1 MEKKPFSPFLRCWVV
16 HWSAAVQQEGIT
28 SRGPSM
34 RAVLSL
40 PEQRVVLHNVSWETY
55 ERLLAEHSDCSSPR
69 FTFDHGELE
78 IVTLSAEHERYSVRI
93 ADLVGILADE
103 MDLEVEALG
112 STTFKRQELERGFEP
127 DSCFYVENIERVRG
141 KDRIDLAV
149 DPPPDL
155 VVEVDITSPS
165 VSKLPLFAEFGV
177 PEVWRFDGERL
188 SMLRLRRG
196 NYQPVDTSEVF
207 PGVSAADI
215 EQLLAQGKSL
225 GRTGWLRLARAW
237 AHERYG
243 SEREKRTKG

>member
-1 MEKKPFSPFLRCWVV
+1 MGV
-16 HWSAAVQQEGIT
+16 
-28 SRGPSM
+28 SM
-34 RAVLSL
+34 QADLTL

-55 ERLLAEHSDCSSPR
+55 ERLLAEQIDCSSPR
-69 FTFDHGELE
+69 LTFDHGELE
-78 IVTLSAEHERYSVRI
+78 IVTLSPKHERFSIRI
-93 ADLVGILADE
+93 TDLVGVLADE

-127 DSCFYVENIERVRG
+127 DSCFYIENIERMRG
-141 KDRIDLAV
+141 KDRIDLTV

-165 VSKLPLFAEFGV
+165 ISKLPMFAEFGV
-177 PEVWRFDGERL
+177 PEVWRFDGEHL

-196 NYQPVDTSEVF
+196 RYEGVETSEVF
-207 PGVSAADI
+207 AGVSAAAT

-237 AHERYG
+237 ARERYG
-243 SEREKRTKG
+243 KSSP

>member
-1 MEKKPFSPFLRCWVV
+1 
-16 HWSAAVQQEGIT
+16 
-28 SRGPSM
+28 M
-34 RAVLSL
+34 RTVLTP

-55 ERLLAEHSDCSSPR
+55 ERILAEHTDCRSPR

-78 IVTLSAEHERYSVRI
+78 IVTLSAEHERPSERI
-93 ADLVGILADE
+93 ADLAKVLADV

-127 DSCFYVENIERVRG
+127 DSCFYVENFERVRG

-165 VSKLPLFAEFGV
+165 ISKLPMFAEFGV

-188 SMLRLRRG
+188 AMLRLKSG
-196 NYQPVDTSEVF
+196 GYEEVVTSEVF
-207 PGVSAADI
+207 PGVSAQSI
-215 EQLLAQGKSL
+215 SQLLAHGWSL
-225 GRTGWLRLARAW
+225 GGTGWLRLARAW
-237 AHERYG
+237 AHEHYG
-243 SEREKRTKG
+243 RPSA

>member
-1 MEKKPFSPFLRCWVV
+1 M
-16 HWSAAVQQEGIT
+16 GT
-28 SRGPSM
+28 
-34 RAVLSL
+34 VLSP

-55 ERLLAEHSDCSSPR
+55 EHILAEHSDCSSPR

-78 IVTLSAEHERYSVRI
+78 IVTLSPEHERYNRRI
-93 ADLVGILADE
+93 ADLIGVLADE
-103 MDLEVEALG
+103 MDVEAEDLG

-127 DSCFYVENIERVRG
+127 DSCFYVENIERVHG

-165 VSKLPLFAEFGV
+165 ISKLPIFAEFGV

-188 SMLRLRRG
+188 SILRLRHG
-196 NYQPVDTSEVF
+196 SYQAVETSEVF
-207 PGVSAADI
+207 PGVSAAAM
-215 EQLLAQGKSL
+215 EQLLAQGRAL
-225 GRTGWLRLARAW
+225 DRTGWLRLARAW

-243 SEREKRTKG
+243 KRSAGEEGKR